1 MIVPRGNA
9 LLVPNQMHSLTTQA
23 SPVAPSE
30 REDIL
35 DVLRGFAILGIFL
48 ANTFGFTGYGELDQA
63 GRAALP
69 TFPTDA
75 ILRVLATVFVD
86 GKFYSLFSLLFGI
99 GFSVLLLRSEQKGVD
114 LASFYERRL
123 LLLMLI
129 GAAHLL
135 LLWEGDI
142 VLLYA
147 LLGGLLPWFRK
158 CSNRTL
164 LLWAGALIA
173 SPLLIDGLKVL
184 LDVKTGSFLRGI
196 AQSVDH
202 ATGVPTDG
210 NDMATYLS
218 RPGSGWREWRDW
230 MLSGYIYRY
239 AYLIESN
246 RLPKVLGVF
255 LLGLWV
261 GRNRIYAHLDQ
272 HVGLLRKLRL
282 WGLLLGLTGCA
293 AMAFFENDHKSV
305 PNALGLLDTISYAAG
320 VVPLSLAY
328 VAILC
333 LCWLQTRS
341 HRFWKVLAPVG
352 RMALTNYLT
361 QTVVAILLFYGVGLG
376 LGRFVGPTVFL
387 PMALGVYALQ
397 VIWSNWWF
405 RHFNF
410 GPVEWIWRQFTYGK
424 RLPIRREEPLREVM
438 TPQPAK

>member
-1 MIVPRGNA
+1 MK
-9 LLVPNQMHSLTTQA
+9 
-23 SPVAPSE
+23 PSE
-30 REDIL
+30 RADIL
-35 DVLRGFAILGIFL
+35 DVLRGFALLGIFL
-48 ANTFGFTGYGELDQA
+48 ANTFAFTGYGYLEQA

-69 TFPTDA
+69 TYPIDA
-75 ILRVLATVFVD
+75 ILRVLVTIFVE
-86 GKFYSLFSLLFGI
+86 GKFYSLFSFLFGI

-129 GAAHLL
+129 GAVHLL

-142 VLLYA
+142 VFLYA

-173 SPLLIDGLKVL
+173 SPLLTDGLKVL
-184 LDVKTGSFLRGI
+184 LEVKTGSFLRGI

-210 NDMATYLS
+210 NDLGTYLS
-218 RPGSGWREWRDW
+218 RPGSGWREWWNW

-239 AYLIESN
+239 AYIIESN
-246 RLPKVLGVF
+246 RMPKVLGVF

-261 GRNRIYAHLDQ
+261 GRNRIYANLDQ

-282 WGLLLGLTGCA
+282 WGLLLGLTGCT
-293 AMAFFENDHKSV
+293 AMAYFGNDQKSV
-305 PNALGLLDTISYAAG
+305 PNALGLFDTLAYAAG

-328 VAILC
+328 VAIVC
-333 LCWLQTRS
+333 LLWLRTRGS
-341 HRFWKVLAPVG
+341 RSWKVLAPVG

-387 PMALGVYALQ
+387 PMALGIYALQ
-397 VIWSNWWF
+397 VMFSNWWF
-405 RHFNF
+405 RHFSF
-410 GPVEWIWRQFTYGK
+410 GPVEWLWRQFTYGK
-424 RLPIRREEPLREVM
+424 RLPIRKEAPLGAVVA
-438 TPQPAK
+438 PQPAS